1 MASQLT
7 VDNIVGATTASKVM
21 IPGHVVQVI
30 NGSHSTTVASTVTSF
45 ADTGLTATITPTN
58 NTSKILVLVNQQ
70 GCQKYGANTGLQLK
84 LFRGSTELTKF
95 ESQLGINANTSHDQ
109 NVGGCSVCFL
119 DSPSTTSA
127 TTYKTQLAN
136 RNGAGGVGVQADN
149 ATSTITLM
157 EIAQ

>member
-1 MASQLT
+1 MSTLFVNKLKAA
-7 VDNIVGATTASKVM
+7 VGSIINVPADQTLYA
-21 IPGHVVQVI
+21 PGHVIQVI

-95 ESQLGINANTSHDQ
+95 ESQLGINANIQSQAARAAKPFTSSTAFVSQ
-109 NVGGCSVCFL
+109 EQLRALKKGETL
-119 DSPSTTSA
+119 IPPS
-127 TTYKTQLAN
+127 
-136 RNGAGGVGVQADN
+136 RV
-149 ATSTITLM
+149 
-157 EIAQ
+157 

>member
-1 MASQLT
+1 MASTLT
-7 VDNIVGATTASKVM
+7 VDNIVGATSADTVHV
-21 IPGHVVQVI
+21 PGHVVQVI
-30 NGSHSTTVASTVTSF
+30 NGSYATAVSSAITSF
-45 ADTGLTATITPTN
+45 ADTGLTATITPKS

-109 NVGGCSVCFL
+109 NVGGCGVCFL

-127 TTYKTQLAN
+127 TVYKTQLAN
-136 RNGAGGVGVQADN
+136 RNGAGGVGVQADA

>member
-1 MASQLT
+1 MSTLS
-7 VDNIVGATTASKVM
+7 VDTIQGQTAAAKVM
-21 IPGHVVQVI
+21 IPGHVVQVV
-30 NGSHSTTVASTVTSF
+30 NGSTATLATSTVTSF
-45 ADTGLTATITPTN
+45 ADTGLTATITPKS

-70 GCQKYGANTGLQLK
+70 GCQKYGANTGMQLK

-109 NVGGCSVCFL
+109 NVGGCGVCFL

-127 TTYKTQLAN
+127 TVYKTQLAN
-136 RNGAGGVGVQADN
+136 RNGAGGVGVQADS